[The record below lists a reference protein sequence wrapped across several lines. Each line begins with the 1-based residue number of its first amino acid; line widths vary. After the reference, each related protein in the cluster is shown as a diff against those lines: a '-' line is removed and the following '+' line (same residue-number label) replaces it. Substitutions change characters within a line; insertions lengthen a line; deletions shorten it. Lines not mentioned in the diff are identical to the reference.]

1 MAIVFTLTC
10 FGMTTLL
17 CLHGVILHCWAFVFC
32 FLQQESLDMSASSSL
47 ADRRNS
53 PVIYDL
59 AVVSLPSLLGLCG
72 ICPSFAALL
81 RNQSG

>member
-1 MAIVFTLTC
+1 MAIVFTLTG

-17 CLHGVILHCWAFVFC
+17 CLHAVTLRSRAFIF
-32 FLQQESLDMSASSSL
+32 FLQQESLDMSVSSSL

-59 AVVSLPSLLGLCG
+59 AVFSIPSLLGLCG